1 MTPEPG
7 EYWTPLR
14 AVLIAAL
21 VLGGVLVLD
30 YVLEVY
36 YLVLAAN
43 AVALIFIAR
52 LMWHYNKTSAWWR
65 TAVGRTTMGLKAA
78 LLLLASSGL
87 ARRVGEQLRRIGQ
100 QAPSVEAVAEQLVT
114 AAWACIAIAVVARY
128 RVIVALQRHS
138 RSQPEPPN

>member
-21 VLGGVLVLD
+21 VLGAVLVFD
-30 YVLEVY
+30 YLYEVY
-36 YLVLAAN
+36 YLILAAN
-43 AVALIFIAR
+43 AVAFVFILR

-87 ARRVGEQLRRIGQ
+87 ARRAVEQLRLIGQ
-100 QAPSVEAVAEQLVT
+100 QAPSAEAVAEQLVT

-128 RVIVALQRHS
+128 RVIVALQRRS